1 MLVLLTIGLTLGLL
15 LGVLGGG
22 GSILTVP
29 ALVYG
34 AGLEPK
40 AAIATSLTVVG
51 VTSAVGALRQWQSG
65 TVQPRRALGFALATM
80 LGAFGGGKLSAFVR
94 GDVQLVVLALVML
107 GSAISMLRPPPA
119 TTGAPPRPG
128 VLIAAG
134 LGVGALTGVVGIGGG
149 FLIVPAL
156 ATLAAFPMAEAV
168 GTSLV
173 VIALNSATAFAA
185 LATTARVPWGV
196 AATVTAAAIVGVL
209 AGSSLGRRL
218 SGAQIRRGF
227 AIFLLVLAAFIL
239 WTNRATLGLGTP
251 PAPAPSTTSV
261 R

>member
-1 MLVLLTIGLTLGLL
+1 MLILVAIGLTLGLL

-40 AAIATSLTVVG
+40 QAIATSLTVVG
-51 VTSAVGALRQWQSG
+51 VTSAVGALRQWRQG
-65 TVQPRRALGFALATM
+65 TVQPRRALGFAVATM
-80 LGAFGGGKLSAFVR
+80 VGAFAGGKVSAFVR
-94 GDVQLVVLALVML
+94 GDVQLVVLAVVML
-107 GSAISMLRPPPA
+107 GSAISMLRPPPVA
-119 TTGAPPRPG
+119 SGTPPRPA
-128 VLIAAG
+128 VLVAAG

-185 LATTARVPWGV
+185 LATTARVPWGT

-209 AGSSLGRRL
+209 AGSSVGRRL

-227 AIFLLVLAAFIL
+227 AIFLLLLAAFIL
-239 WTNRATLGLGTP
+239 WTNRATFRGS
-251 PAPAPSTTSV
+251 APAPEPTHPTTT

>member
-94 GDVQLVVLALVML
+94 GE
-107 GSAISMLRPPPA
+107 AISMLRPPPA